1 MGGVDAQTD
10 FIKKW
15 KAKVAAT
22 KPLSVKRA
30 KAESAKL
37 VGLAKMVVDM
47 TTDPLAPKRR
57 QRAPPKPKPVAHI
70 DFQSFSQHSIRI

>member
-1 MGGVDAQTD
+1 MGGVDAKTD

-22 KPLSVKRA
+22 KPHSVKPA

-47 TTDPLAPKRR
+47 TTDPSAPKRQ
-57 QRAPPKPKPVAHI
+57 QRAPPKPKPVSHTIAPL
-70 DFQSFSQHSIRI
+70 FSQHSKRI